1 MDKKREVVPKD
12 IVRELD
18 ATVRKEKEPYEV
30 IPTIEKHQVKI
41 PLPKKIRL
49 LLGLKKG
56 AKCKLIFDEE
66 KRELLCKF

>member
-1 MDKKREVVPKD
+1 MDKKREVVPKE

-18 ATVRKEKEPYEV
+18 TTVKEKEPYEV
-30 IPTIEKHQVKI
+30 TLTVEEHQAKI

-49 LLGLKKG
+49 LLNLKKG